1 VDKYIST
8 VTSVARL
15 FVSANTSE
23 NKIRLTLNTVS
34 SVMGCACVRLWPG
47 EKTFVQLSC
56 PFLLSQSRFDDED
69 LIQSV
74 FFAHLLVS
82 HVSSCCAVCVQKI
95 RTQKA
100 FSQFVFV

>member
-8 VTSVARL
+8 VRSVARL

-47 EKTFVQLSC
+47 EK
-56 PFLLSQSRFDDED
+56 
-69 LIQSV
+69 
-74 FFAHLLVS
+74 HL
-82 HVSSCCAVCVQKI
+82 
-95 RTQKA
+95 
-100 FSQFVFV
+100 FS